1 VDHCHETNTVRGIL
15 CHSCNV
21 GLGNFHDSIDLL
33 EAAIAYLKR

>member
-1 VDHCHETNTVRGIL
+1 VRGVL

-21 GLGNFHDSIDLL
+21 ALGNFKDRVDLL